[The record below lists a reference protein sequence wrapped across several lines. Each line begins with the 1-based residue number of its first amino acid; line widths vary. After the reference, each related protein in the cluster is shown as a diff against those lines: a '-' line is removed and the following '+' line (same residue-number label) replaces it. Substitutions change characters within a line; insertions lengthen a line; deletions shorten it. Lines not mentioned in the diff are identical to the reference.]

1 MGPKNANEATL
12 EALLDA
18 GMDIMRLN
26 FSHGSYEWFESVI
39 NMLRDILK
47 RKPGR
52 ACAIALDTK
61 GPEIRTGLLAGG
73 DDVVIEAGSE
83 VVLSCDKADFDR
95 GTAARLFVDYP
106 ELPKVLQPGMSV
118 FVDDGLLNLEVTA
131 CGADT
136 VTCKAANTAAIGS
149 KKGINLPGA
158 IVTLPA
164 VSEKDKADLEF
175 GARMGVDFVFASFI
189 RKASQV
195 QEVRD
200 CLGPAGSD
208 IQVISKIEN
217 QEGIDNFDS
226 ILDATDGVMVAR
238 GDLGIEIPAE
248 QVFIRQK
255 ELVKKCNLAGKP
267 VIVATQMLESM
278 IKNPRPTRAEVSDVG
293 NAVVDGADCVMLSGE
308 TAKGAYPVASVRYMN
323 AVCLAAEAMVDASAF
338 IAKVRGE
345 DDARFGRGP
354 GMAGAPER
362 PRGLMPMKEAVAL
375 AAVSASIEHGV
386 KLIIVI
392 SYTGAT
398 AKLVS
403 KYKPKAH
410 VVAVIHDPAAARRL
424 LLYRGIGPL
433 LVPTATELNLYGM
446 LKTAIRESV
455 AAGVVA
461 EGDAVVAVHEDRNVP
476 NLGTTSSAE
485 PHVLMRMFT
494 I

>member
-26 FSHGSYEWFESVI
+26 FSHGSYEWFEGVI
-39 NMLRDILK
+39 AMLRDVLK

-83 VVLSCDKADFDR
+83 VVLSCDKADFDQ
-95 GTAARLFVDYP
+95 GTAAKLFVDYP
-106 ELPKVLQPGMSV
+106 ELPKVLKPGMSV

-131 CGADT
+131 CGADS
-136 VTCKAANTAAIGS
+136 VTCKAVNTAAIGG

-175 GARMGVDFVFASFI
+175 GAKMGVDFVFASFI

-226 ILDATDGVMVAR
+226 ILEATDGVMVAR

-248 QVFIRQK
+248 QVFLRQK
-255 ELVKKCNLAGKP
+255 ELVKKCNLAGKAA
-267 VIVATQMLESM
+267 IVATQMLESM

-293 NAVVDGADCVMLSGE
+293 NAVLDGADSVMLSGE
-308 TAKGAYPVASVRYMN
+308 TAKGAYPIEAVTFMN
-323 AVCLAAEAMVDASAF
+323 KVCVQAEAMINPVETFRAL
-338 IAKVRGE
+338 
-345 DDARFGRGP
+345 
-354 GMAGAPER
+354 R
-362 PRGLMPMKEAVAL
+362 PKDIQSVPQVEAVAMS
-375 AAVSASIEHGV
+375 AVSASLDHDV
-386 KLIIVI
+386 KLIICI
-392 SYTGAT
+392 SKTGGT
-398 AKLVS
+398 AKFIS
-403 KYKPKAH
+403 KFKPSAPIL
-410 VVAVIHDPAAARRL
+410 ACMSDEDAARKL
-424 LLYRGIGPL
+424 MVCRGVNPL
-433 LVPTATELNLYGM
+433 LVPE
-446 LKTAIRESV
+446 
-455 AAGVVA
+455 
-461 EGDAVVAVHEDRNVP
+461 
-476 NLGTTSSAE
+476 GTTSDV
-485 PHVLMRMFT
+485 PLMIRMSLQACLNENAIKMGDDIMVVHQDRSLPAFT
-494 I
+494 DGQTQHHSVTRIFKLE